1 MQRGG
6 GYIFL
11 RIGYEERDMFG
22 EGDDGKTDGDIFGDR
37 GVVEEVWVWA
47 FYR

>member
-1 MQRGG
+1 VGG
-6 GYIFL
+6 NKIL